1 MPFIVVNG
9 PPLKGDLIKKRK
21 LGKEITEVVA
31 NVYDLPKES
40 ITVLIRED
48 EGTNVSSGGILLIDR
63 KK

>member
-9 PPLKGDLIKKRK
+9 PPLKGDLAKKRK

-31 NVYDLPKES
+31 NIYSLPKEA

-48 EGTNVSSGGILLIDR
+48 EGTNVSAGGILLIDR
-63 KK
+63 K